1 MFEYTVDLA
10 AASSPEDMK
19 FVAISFE
26 AGQKKREEEIWQKL
40 NPMFRDYNN
49 LYISKDELKKIIYE

>member
-10 AASSPEDMK
+10 EASSPEDMK

-26 AGQKKREEEIWQKL
+26 AGQKKMQNEIWKKL
-40 NPMFRDYNN
+40 EPMFRDYNN
-49 LYISKDELKKIIYE
+49 LYISKEQLEKIIYE